1 MDSDDFD
8 HTLLGRHSYACAL
21 TTRGG
26 ICDCMP
32 ANTAASGGSDLEA
45 AGADRAATASTAE
58 VPSRR
63 RFHRRA

>member
-8 HTLLGRHSYACAL
+8 HSLLGRHSYACAL

-32 ANTAASGGSDLEA
+32 ANPVASAGSDLEA
-45 AGADRAATASTAE
+45 SGADRAATTSTAE
-58 VPSRR
+58 IPSRR
-63 RFHRRA
+63 RLHRRA